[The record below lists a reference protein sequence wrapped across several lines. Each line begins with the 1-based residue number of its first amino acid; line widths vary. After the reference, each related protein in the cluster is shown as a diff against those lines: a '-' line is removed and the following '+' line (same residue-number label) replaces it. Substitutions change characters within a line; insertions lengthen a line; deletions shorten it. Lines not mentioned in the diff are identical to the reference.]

1 MESWNSR
8 SLILTL
14 LPMFILDT
22 SYSMEAGMSSEL
34 TTQSTKG
41 LTGYRYPFL
50 FSAGH
55 ASWPMMETGT
65 LTLTACP
72 GGHRCRETLRH
83 WEVTGWKEK
92 DRMIAWQ
99 TLSPSRSPSVS
110 VHPRKWSP
118 APSGTTK
125 RISLDFAYSL
135 VCLRRSL
142 SISASFS
149 DRWIVPTPCVSLIG
163 MRTAGTRPCA
173 RNLFT
178 SYLLVVPLGTASS
191 LHTSISGLPTLAL
204 SRPRPWT
211 FFLSCANLLFCL
223 DSESWPCSS
232 GLAEAAHVLAWWTW
246 CGCRLRKPR
255 RTPASPTTEAKG
267 PKSPPLKTRPPPAW
281 QALKPPIEIIIP

>member
-92 DRMIAWQ
+92 DRMIA
-99 TLSPSRSPSVS
+99 
-110 VHPRKWSP
+110 
-118 APSGTTK
+118 
-125 RISLDFAYSL
+125 
-135 VCLRRSL
+135 
-142 SISASFS
+142 
-149 DRWIVPTPCVSLIG
+149 
-163 MRTAGTRPCA
+163 
-173 RNLFT
+173 
-178 SYLLVVPLGTASS
+178 LG
-191 LHTSISGLPTLAL
+191 
-204 SRPRPWT
+204 
-211 FFLSCANLLFCL
+211 
-223 DSESWPCSS
+223 
-232 GLAEAAHVLAWWTW
+232 V
-246 CGCRLRKPR
+246 
-255 RTPASPTTEAKG
+255 
-267 PKSPPLKTRPPPAW
+267 RPPPKVVPSALRDD
-281 QALKPPIEIIIP
+281 QADQPGLCVLAGVPPQKPLDLGVLQRQVDCAHALRVPNWHEDRGNEALRAQPLYVILVGRAPRHGLEPAHVYFRFADLGAQPSKAVDLLPLLREPSVLFGLRVLAMLVWPGGSCPRPCVVDLVRLSTS